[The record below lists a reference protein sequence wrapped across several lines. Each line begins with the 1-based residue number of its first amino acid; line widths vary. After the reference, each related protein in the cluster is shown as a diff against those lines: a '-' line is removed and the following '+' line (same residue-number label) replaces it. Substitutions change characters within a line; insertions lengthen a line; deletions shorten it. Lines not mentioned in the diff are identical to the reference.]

1 LIAIFTVLGLLLF
14 GGGAFAIYDGWPYL
28 VLERGFTEVIIGSI
42 ANAAGLIMLSLAWVL
57 REIRATRRALIEAI
71 ELRAQAPL
79 PAATVEENPLAASQ
93 ARSEGPTFSRAVVP
107 AAIGAVAGAAATG
120 AVTQAL
126 AVSGGVNAAAPA
138 DAPASSADRDLF
150 GALVTEKLQE
160 PERGGESAPEQVL
173 ESAQVSAEEA
183 PPLPDM
189 FDDAPSVPSS
199 EQAETQAEVEAE
211 IEEREPFEPVAAEV
225 QSAHEEWSFP
235 VQAGPPPSEEAVPD
249 EQPTTSVAAGEVPAE
264 TRNEVDLDEFSAL
277 RASLAGHLN
286 EPEGGAGR
294 IEPSFS
300 PEPDPFAAA
309 ESWMDRASPRR
320 EPWLDTPPAEEPAP
334 ADEAAPLWPPRTEA
348 PAFDAP
354 AEPAVAGVEA
364 EAVLDAM
371 EVPAQEEPAQEE
383 PAQEEPAHEEPAG
396 ASAEALPEPAMADEP
411 QPEQAPAAA
420 DTRPASD
427 EGIVGAYQVGDAHF
441 TIFADGSIR
450 ARTPDGEYSFASMD
464 ELKVYLASEKS
475 RLGV

>member
-1 LIAIFTVLGLLLF
+1 MIAIFTVLGLLLF
-14 GGGAFAIYDGWPYL
+14 GGGTFAIYDGWPYL
-28 VLERGFTEVIIGSI
+28 VLERGFTEVIIGAI
-42 ANAAGLIMLSLAWVL
+42 ASSAGLIMLSLAWVL
-57 REIRATRRALIEAI
+57 KEVRTIRRALVEAI

-79 PAATVEENPLAASQ
+79 PIAAVEEAPFIPSVLPENQ
-93 ARSEGPTFSRAVVP
+93 AFSRAVVP
-107 AAIGAVAGAAATG
+107 AAIGAVAGAAATS

-126 AVSGGVNAAAPA
+126 AGPDDENAPA
-138 DAPASSADRDLF
+138 PAEVPASPADRDLF
-150 GALVTEKLQE
+150 GALVAQKLQE
-160 PERGGESAPEQVL
+160 PATESEPEEAPESVP
-173 ESAQVSAEEA
+173 VSAEEA

-189 FDDAPSVPSS
+189 FDEALSTPSS
-199 EQAETQAEVEAE
+199 ELAETRAEVEE
-211 IEEREPFEPVAAEV
+211 HEPFEPDTAEV
-225 QSAHEEWSFP
+225 QSVHEEWTSPGQAEP
-235 VQAGPPPSEEAVPD
+235 VPFEEPVPD
-249 EQPTTSVAAGEVPAE
+249 EQPAIPAAAAEIPAE

-286 EPEGGAGR
+286 EPEGDTGR

-320 EPWLDTPPAEEPAP
+320 EPWLDTPPAEEPAS

-354 AEPAVAGVEA
+354 VQPVAAGVEA
-364 EAVLDAM
+364 ETLHDVIEA
-371 EVPAQEEPAQEE
+371 PAQEA
-383 PAQEEPAHEEPAG
+383 PAHEESASM
-396 ASAEALPEPAMADEP
+396 SAEASPEPAMADEP
-411 QPEQAPAAA
+411 QPEEAPAA
-420 DTRPASD
+420 TGSRPASD

-441 TIFADGSIR
+441 TIYADGSIR